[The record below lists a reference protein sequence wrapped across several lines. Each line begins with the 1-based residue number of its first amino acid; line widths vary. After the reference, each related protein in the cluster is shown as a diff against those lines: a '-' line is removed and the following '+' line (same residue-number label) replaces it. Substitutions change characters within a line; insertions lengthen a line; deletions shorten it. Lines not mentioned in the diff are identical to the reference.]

1 MMPVELLNVDRQHEP
16 GLGWMPLVVQGIL
29 ANSNEDITRNLEY
42 SLSQDYI
49 PFNKLMNTKSG
60 AVAIV
65 CSGPSLKDT
74 WPMLRDFDGDI
85 VACNASFKFLLDKG
99 ITPDY
104 MFCFDADPMVKAFF
118 VPHPDVTYLI
128 CSRCPPVAFEMLK
141 GCRIVVWHAAGD
153 KNLEKLLIERG
164 KGGGSPDIEPMMIG
178 GSAAITRG
186 MCVLLPMGYT
196 AIHFFGADSSFA
208 NGDTHIKQSLTTER
222 RMAVRCNGR
231 VFEVAPWM
239 TIQTEDLK
247 AFAPGFLAMGIK
259 LFFHG
264 DGLMQHI
271 AREYGCRTDYET
283 ETQQW
288 LREFKRDWKRK
299 ATILWQHV

>member
-1 MMPVELLNVDRQHEP
+1 MPVELFNVDRQHEP
-16 GLGWMPLVVQGIL
+16 GLGWVPLVMQGVL
-29 ANSNEDITRNLEY
+29 ANSHDDIMRNINY
-42 SLSQDYI
+42 ALSQDYI
-49 PFNKLMNTKSG
+49 PFNKLMHTKSG

-65 CSGPSLKDT
+65 GSGPSLKDT
-74 WPMLRDFDGDI
+74 LPMLRDFDGDI
-85 VACNASFKFLLDKG
+85 LACNASFKFLLDKG

-104 MFCFDADPMVKAFF
+104 MFCFDADPLVSAFF
-118 VPHPDVTYLI
+118 TPHLDVTYLI
-128 CSRCPPVAFEMLK
+128 CSRCPPVAFELLK

-153 KNLEKLLIERG
+153 MNVEKFLIDHG
-164 KGGGSPDIEPMMIG
+164 KGGGSPDIEPMIIG
-178 GSAAITRG
+178 GSAAVTRA
-186 MCVLLPMGYT
+186 MCLVPPMGYR

-222 RMAVRCNGR
+222 RMAVKCNGR

-239 TIQTEDLK
+239 TLQTEDLK
-247 AFAPGFLAMGIK
+247 AFVPAFMASGIE

-283 ETQQW
+283 KRQQRV
-288 LREFKRDWKRK
+288 REFKREWTRK
-299 ATILWQHV
+299 AKILWQHI